1 MLRLSTCLLL
11 FSAAAFPAA
20 GQTLRMEP
28 SAVDFGRRP
37 ENREF
42 TARLTVTNPGPAPV
56 RITGVDVDCG
66 CLSAIPAAAEVAP
79 GKSMVLTIRIQSGGL
94 DGDYEHHVL
103 MTTGPGAP
111 MIVPVRISVYRYAHW
126 SVVPSRVILRPVGSD
141 AEPTADVRLAWLGA
155 GPPPVAAATSNSPL
169 IAVSSGAAGGG
180 AISLHVSRVRGAPA
194 GAVYAT
200 ITIRTRDPGAPVIEV
215 PVFSYVTED
224 AAR

>member
-20 GQTLRMEP
+20 GQALRTEP

-42 TARLTVTNPGPAPV
+42 TARLTVTNPGAATV
-56 RITGVDVDCG
+56 RVTGVDVDCG
-66 CLSAIPAAAEVAP
+66 CLTAGLAAAELAP
-79 GKSMVLTIRIQSGGL
+79 GKSAVLTIRIQSGGL

-103 MTTGPGAP
+103 IATGPGAP
-111 MIVPVRISVYRYAHW
+111 VIVPVGISVYRYAHW

-141 AEPTADVRLAWLGA
+141 AEPAADVRVAWLGS
-155 GPPPVAAATSNSPL
+155 GPPPIAATTSNSPL
-169 IAVSSGAAGGG
+169 IAVSTGAAG
-180 AISLHVSRVRGAPA
+180 AAAVSLRVSRVRGAPA

-200 ITIRTRDPGAPVIEV
+200 ITIRTRDPEAPVLEV

-224 AAR
+224 AGR